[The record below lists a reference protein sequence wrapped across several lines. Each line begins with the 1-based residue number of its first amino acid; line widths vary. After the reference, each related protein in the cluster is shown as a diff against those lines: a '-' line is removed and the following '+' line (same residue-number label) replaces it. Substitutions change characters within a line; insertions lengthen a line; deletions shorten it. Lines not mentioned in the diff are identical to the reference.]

1 MTTDNEYTQALKD
14 DFRNFLFRVWQE
26 LGLPEPSRVQY
37 DMGGFLQNGP
47 DRRMIQAMRGAGKSY
62 ETAAFAAWL
71 LYRNPD
77 TTLLCISAVQT
88 RAREFI
94 LLVRKIIDSMD
105 ELAHLRPGE
114 WDRDGAD
121 RFDVGCRSR
130 PDKNPSV
137 AAYGI
142 KSMVT
147 GTHVDCVILD
157 DVEIPENSSTVE
169 ARDKLMYKV
178 KEFENILNPG
188 GHIIY
193 LGTPQTEDSVYNRLA
208 EHYEC
213 RQWPARYPDPTNEA
227 RMKRLAPLLV
237 EDLDKGAVKAGDPTY
252 PEYYSDDLLVEREA
266 IMGPTMF
273 ALQMLLDTT
282 LSDRDRYPLK
292 LSNLIVWDMAGNM
305 APTVMT
311 WGTTNPVGIECPG
324 LTGDRYNGPVYS
336 SPSWAEYEN
345 TIMYIDPSGR
355 GEDQTGYCVARLLNG
370 TIHVPACDGLKGGYD
385 DETMTRLAEIGHQH
399 GVRHFVVEKNWGDGM
414 YAKLLTPHVA
424 RVCGHA
430 SVEEKHST
438 GQKELRIIDIL
449 EPVMANHRLC
459 ISREVAQNMELGT
472 QITRITRDKGA
483 LRHDDQVESLAGA
496 VGWYKDQ
503 MVLDSVKRAETKA
516 EETGRKA
523 AAEFLREFK
532 TPKPSRWVLPVTG
545 EIVTGAAKTEWL
557 GGKNKKWGRYR

>member
-1 MTTDNEYTQALKD
+1 MTTDNDYTKELKE
-14 DFRNFLFRVWQE
+14 DFRNFLYRVWEE
-26 LGLPEPSRVQY
+26 LGLPQPSRVQY
-37 DMGGFLQNGP
+37 DMGHFLQHGP

-62 ETAAFAAWL
+62 ETAAYAAWL
-71 LYRNPD
+71 LYRDPD

-94 LLVRKIIDSMD
+94 LLVRKIIDSMS

-157 DVEIPENSSTVE
+157 DVEIPENSATVE

-178 KEFENILNPG
+178 REFENILNPG

-213 RQWPARYPDPTNEA
+213 RQWPARYPDPTNES
-227 RMKRLAPLLV
+227 RMKRLAPMLV
-237 EDLDKGAVKAGDPTY
+237 EDLDKEEAKAGDPTY
-252 PEYYSDDLLVEREA
+252 PEYYPDDLLIEREA

-282 LSDRDRYPLK
+282 LSDQDRYPLK

-305 APTVMT
+305 APKVIS
-311 WGTTNPVGIECPG
+311 WGTTNPAGIECPG
-324 LTGDRYNGPVYS
+324 LTGDRYLAPVFM
-336 SPSWAEYEN
+336 SPTWDEYEN

-355 GEDQTGYCVARLLNG
+355 GEDQTGYCVARILNG
-370 TIHVPACDGLKGGYD
+370 TVHVPECDGLKGGFD
-385 DETMTRLAEIGHQH
+385 DETMIRLAEIAYAN
-399 GVRHFVVEKNWGDGM
+399 GVKTIIVEKNWGDGM
-414 YAKLLTPHVA
+414 YLKLLTPHVH
-424 RVCGHA
+424 RICGQVA
-430 SVEEKHST
+430 LEEKHSL
-438 GQKELRIIDIL
+438 GQKELRVIDTL
-449 EPVMANHRLC
+449 EPIMANHRLC
-459 ISREVAQNMELGT
+459 ISRKVAENVELGV

-496 VGWYKDQ
+496 VAWFKDQ
-503 MVLDSVKRAETKA
+503 MVFDSQQRAEDQNAEKA
-516 EETGRKA
+516 LKA
-523 AAEFLREFK
+523 AQEFVKEFK
-532 TPKPSRWVLPVTG
+532 QKKPSRWVLPMTG
-545 EIVTGAAKTEWL
+545 GVFDAKAKTEWL
-557 GGKNKKWGRYR
+557 GNTGKKWGRSR